1 MVHATEKSVPGTG
14 RLKHWH
20 RVGLALAVAVLGVVE
35 PSAGQTSERSLK
47 DWIDDMEVSGP
58 SAPPPTITGET
69 ASNELITLRR
79 LHFATGSHELT
90 VDQKVYLD
98 SIAGHLLRIP
108 SVRVSVQ
115 GHTDNVGNSIS
126 NQQLSQ
132 RRANSVRDHL
142 ITQGFP
148 SENIESIGY
157 GESRPLP
164 EAAKNLT
171 PEERQMNRRVELHL
185 RTDALTASGS
195 GTADNTGHS
204 SRKGSNKEFE
214 ITTKDGRTIRS
225 SFVMFSADGSDVV
238 YQDPTDATVMKR
250 LHTVDLDRVITPD
263 GKPMRLAEVKQR
275 LNTADSL
282 RQEQE
287 RQLKERYDSTI
298 ARADAAYAE
307 GRYEEARQLYI
318 LASALMPKDQHARE
332 RIREIDARGDVA
344 MPPPPT
350 PAPTQVITDEKK
362 PTFFDESFLFIGIG
376 VDPFTPKNSTGD
388 LTVYNETGGDLHFGQ
403 KNNNPPLS
411 FSARLGYEWEGR
423 RTSKNIYFRLYYE
436 YAALTGQLHRGAF
449 GFGFAW
455 NDKLRGGV
463 DIYLGAGSQRL
474 DPITITNQSVSV
486 NGVTF
491 GPGDVKAT
499 FSQRV
504 FGVAPNITYGFA
516 IGSHLFARTSAG
528 ATIPVNSP
536 SEYTLKLKGAGV
548 DGGTEKVRLL
558 SNKFSVPD
566 DLSPNGRTLVK
577 HMGPFINIQFIIPL

>member
-1 MVHATEKSVPGTG
+1 MGPITEISGRIRVRSV
-14 RLKHWH
+14 RCQ
-20 RVGLALAVAVLGVVE
+20 RIGLAIAIASLAFAS

-58 SAPPPTITGET
+58 SVPPPTITGET

-79 LHFATGSHELT
+79 LHFATGSHTLT
-90 VDQKVYLD
+90 SDQKVYLD

-108 SVRVSVQ
+108 SVDVSVQ
-115 GHTDNVGNSIS
+115 GHTDNIGNSIS

-142 ITQGFP
+142 IAQGFP
-148 SENIESIGY
+148 AEKIESIGY

-164 EAAKNLT
+164 EAAQNLT
-171 PEERQMNRRVELHL
+171 AEERQMNRRVELHL
-185 RTDALTASGS
+185 RTDLLT
-195 GTADNTGHS
+195 TADPGGADTGERS
-204 SRKGSNKEFE
+204 SRKSGNTEFE

-225 SFVMFSADGSDVV
+225 SFVMFSADGSDVI

-282 RQEQE
+282 RKEQE
-287 RQLKERYDSTI
+287 RQLQERYDSTI
-298 ARADAAYAE
+298 ARADAAYAG
-307 GRYEEARQLYI
+307 GRYDEARQLYI
-318 LASALMPKDQHARE
+318 LATALMPNDRHARD
-332 RIREIDARGDVA
+332 RIREIDARGGTVQA
-344 MPPPPT
+344 EP
-350 PAPTQVITDEKK
+350 PAPAPVVTDEKK

-376 VDPFTPKNSTGD
+376 VDPFAPKNSTGD
-388 LTVYNETGGDLHFGQ
+388 LTVYNETGGNLHFGQ

-436 YAALTGQLHRGAF
+436 YAALAGQLHRGAF

-455 NDKLRGGV
+455 NDRLRGGV

-474 DPITITNQSVSV
+474 EPVTITSGSASV

-491 GPGDVKAT
+491 GPGDVNAT

-504 FGVAPNITYGFA
+504 FGVAPNVTYGFP
-516 IGSHLFARTSAG
+516 IGSHLFARASAG

-536 SEYTLKLKGAGV
+536 DEYSLKLKGAGV

-558 SNKFSVPD
+558 SKDLSVPD
-566 DLSPNGRTLVK
+566 DLNPDTRKLVN
-577 HMGPFINIQFIIPL
+577 HLGPFINIQFIIPL